1 MYFDF
6 LDDFYSVKLVFTNKE
21 ESTISAAE
29 IIENFYSKEVFCIH
43 RFSKFCERDFI
54 SNVAISMG
62 IRSIPIGNYLIL
74 FKVSNRNL
82 EKRINNFLD
91 GWEVPKQNKVIQ
103 EKSKI
108 DYDKKID
115 LNRENFVK
123 YINKKTKLFKAFDNS
138 LFLKKVVFSTL
149 IKKL

>member
-1 MYFDF
+1 
-6 LDDFYSVKLVFTNKE
+6 
-21 ESTISAAE
+21 
-29 IIENFYSKEVFCIH
+29 
-43 RFSKFCERDFI
+43 
-54 SNVAISMG
+54 MG

-82 EKRINNFLD
+82 EKKINNFLD
-91 GWEVPKQNKVIQ
+91 GWEIPKQNKVIQ

-123 YINKKTKLFKAFDNS
+123 IYKQKN
-138 LFLKKVVFSTL
+138 
-149 IKKL
+149 